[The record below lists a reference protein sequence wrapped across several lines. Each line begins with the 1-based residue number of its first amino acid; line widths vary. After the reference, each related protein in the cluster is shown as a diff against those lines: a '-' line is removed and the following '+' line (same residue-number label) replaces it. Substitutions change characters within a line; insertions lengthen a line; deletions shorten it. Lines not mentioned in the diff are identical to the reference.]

1 MKTPNFFYNKSSIV
15 NKILPIFVFIE
26 WLYVVI
32 FSAIYFIKK
41 EFSITPKIRTICV
54 GNSVCGGSGKTE
66 IANLIAKILQKNG
79 HTVAFVTKGYRR
91 SSVNDIFI
99 KKNQEISDQ
108 SYKNLSDEPI
118 LLSKIADVFIVK
130 SRKNFIKNF
139 SSQKYD
145 FLVMDDGLSSPS
157 IKHFMSFLL
166 FDNLRFSGNDRFLPF
181 GPKRIPLFLL
191 KKLISMIVATNID
204 NQTINSDIKD
214 LSQNYFNLSSTCS
227 TEIITECNIDENDK
241 FLAFSGLGINE
252 KFFFSLRKHGVNL
265 IKTIEFPDHHFYEID
280 DLNKISEIAKKFNIN
295 RIITTSKDFV
305 KLPKQWIEKN
315 RIVEFKILHE
325 SNDLE
330 KFILNKINI

>member
-1 MKTPNFFYNKSSIV
+1 
-15 NKILPIFVFIE
+15 
-26 WLYVVI
+26 
-32 FSAIYFIKK
+32 
-41 EFSITPKIRTICV
+41 
-54 GNSVCGGSGKTE
+54 
-66 IANLIAKILQKNG
+66 
-79 HTVAFVTKGYRR
+79 
-91 SSVNDIFI
+91 
-99 KKNQEISDQ
+99 
-108 SYKNLSDEPI
+108 
-118 LLSKIADVFIVK
+118 
-130 SRKNFIKNF
+130 
-139 SSQKYD
+139 
-145 FLVMDDGLSSPS
+145 MDDGLSSPS

-315 RIVEFKILHE
+315 GIVEFKILHE

>member
-1 MKTPNFFYNKSSIV
+1 
-15 NKILPIFVFIE
+15 
-26 WLYVVI
+26 
-32 FSAIYFIKK
+32 
-41 EFSITPKIRTICV
+41 
-54 GNSVCGGSGKTE
+54 
-66 IANLIAKILQKNG
+66 
-79 HTVAFVTKGYRR
+79 
-91 SSVNDIFI
+91 
-99 KKNQEISDQ
+99 
-108 SYKNLSDEPI
+108 
-118 LLSKIADVFIVK
+118 
-130 SRKNFIKNF
+130 
-139 SSQKYD
+139 
-145 FLVMDDGLSSPS
+145 MDDGLSSPS

-191 KKLISMIVATNID
+191 KMLISMIVATNID

-315 RIVEFKILHE
+315 GIVEFKILHE